1 MMRYIVLWCATCTVL
16 SSTGVPFNARSTAHL
31 CMITAPRKHA
41 YVLETSRAIL
51 SQITE
56 TGLGSRVT
64 LSINVAGSAADVI
77 DSPLA
82 AALENRALATGPD
95 CLTNEDTDP
104 LPPCGVRQQGL
115 DVANALATCQRRN
128 PGVDWIV
135 LLEDDFMPCDNHTL
149 ARLLDTLDTLDPRTT
164 KFARFTQG
172 GGGVAFPSAHAL
184 LYTQSILHHIA
195 SMPHDR
201 VLLEPWSAE
210 KDYVFAKHL
219 FKHIG
224 SVSTIGYRNTQEYV
238 REYSRLRDN
247 ECGDQ
252 ISV

>member
-1 MMRYIVLWCATCTVL
+1 MLWCATCTVL

-184 LYTQSILHHIA
+184 LYTQSRGQLKKTMYLPSTSSSTSGVYQRLDTGTRRSMCENTRGYGTTNAETRSA
-195 SMPHDR
+195 SDLLFSARHAHAER
-201 VLLEPWSAE
+201 V
-210 KDYVFAKHL
+210 
-219 FKHIG
+219 
-224 SVSTIGYRNTQEYV
+224 V
-238 REYSRLRDN
+238 RA
-247 ECGDQ
+247 
-252 ISV
+252 